1 MNFHDKHPSVRTAPA
16 ENLRYEPVPRE
27 DHPPSNVSAER
38 LYAHFTAPTF
48 GSRFLF
54 PRYFRRA
61 VARLRDAPFGG
72 EVIPEY
78 AIRYFGQALHLEI
91 APSRL
96 KRRISDYVRDPR
108 GDRWAG
114 KWFLDAGNWRDVLS
128 PIEKSPIH
136 REMRELVAAGPDYRD
151 TNVYRTFLQSIEA
164 GEPRTRNGIALKTV
178 EHLEAYVRYCRDLIK
193 SMRKRGIVRHS
204 VSGRF
209 YRLRVKHRDIRSMF
223 MDFTERDIG
232 VAIAEDGEIVRHLG
246 GKHRTAIAQA
256 LELPLLPVEVRMVHI
271 GWLSEQVRKTDLPSH
286 LALVEG
292 IRELATDSRLNPLR
306 GELDRVES
314 GL

>member
-1 MNFHDKHPSVRTAPA
+1 MNFHGKHRSIGKTAAEGVR
-16 ENLRYEPVPRE
+16 YQPVPRE
-27 DHPPSNVSAER
+27 DHPPSNVSGER
-38 LYAHFTAPTF
+38 LFAHFTAPTF
-48 GSRFLF
+48 GSRLLF
-54 PRYFRRA
+54 PRYFARA
-61 VARLRDAPFGG
+61 AARLVEKPLGG

-78 AIRYFGQALHLEI
+78 AIRYFGPGLHLEI
-91 APSRL
+91 NPARL
-96 KRRISDYVRDPR
+96 KRRISDYVRDSR

-114 KWFLDAGNWRDVLS
+114 KWFLDAGDWRDVLS

-136 REMRELVAAGPDYRD
+136 REMSELVAAGADYRD
-151 TNVYRTFLQSIEA
+151 TSVYRTLLHSLET
-164 GEPRTRNGIALKTV
+164 GDPRTRNGISLSTV
-178 EHLEAYVRYCRDLIK
+178 EHLEAYMRYCRDLIK

-204 VSGRF
+204 VSGAF

-256 LELPLLPVEVRMVHI
+256 LDLPLLPVEVRMVHI
-271 GWLSEQVRKTDLPSH
+271 RWLAEQMRGTGLPPH

-292 IRELATDSRLNPLR
+292 IPELARNPCL
-306 GELDRVES
+306 GPMQTDRVRS
-314 GL
+314 NL